1 MYSLA
6 VGDIVETEYG
16 VVEVL
21 KVFYHDNS
29 ILAETEFGIEV
40 IPFDKIKGIIK
51 EL

>member
-1 MYSLA
+1 MYSLT

-16 VVEVL
+16 VFEVL
-21 KVFYHDNS
+21 KVFYHDQS